1 MIVLK
6 RGLAEM
12 IIEEVYAIKTIYK
25 NTNIDNEG
33 LSILIDKE

>member
-1 MIVLK
+1 
-6 RGLAEM
+6 M
-12 IIEEVYAIKTIYK
+12 IIEEVYAIITIYK